1 MTKLFVREG
10 IPADLD
16 LGTVRPGT
24 YELVKTMARGEAR
37 NSVPEAAY
45 ILDNLTV
52 SVMRVE
58 QHIANGYAEII
69 PNDPKPEDMK
79 MAIVDK
85 IYSAI
90 MVAMNEIGFIGKDKK
105 NPQQGYN
112 FRGIDDVLN
121 SLQPALIK
129 AKLFIVPRIIAMER
143 QERQSKSGGLLIYTT
158 VRGEYDFV
166 SGEDGSKI
174 TASTYGE
181 GMDSSDK
188 STNKAMSAALKY
200 AVIQTF
206 SIPTKEMIDGD
217 ADHPEPEKKTPTAPK
232 TDSKAPAESK
242 PIPEE
247 SAVADFIP
255 SAINKR
261 DGETKG
267 KKWTKYT
274 ILNGEEKFTTF
285 NISFAELAKKANF
298 NGKTVRVWYKSTEKW
313 GNEIEL
319 LVDPLAQREPGSD
332 DDNYPS

>member
-1 MTKLFVREG
+1 MPKIFVREG
-10 IPADLD
+10 ISADLD
-16 LGTVRPGT
+16 LGTVRPGK
-24 YELVKTMARGEAR
+24 YELVKTTGRGDAR
-37 NSVPEAAY
+37 NSKPEPAY

-52 SVMRVE
+52 SKTRVD
-58 QHIANGYAEII
+58 HNISIGNAEII
-69 PNDPKPEDMK
+69 NDEQKPEGVK
-79 MAIVDK
+79 MATSDK
-85 IYSAI
+85 IYGAI

-129 AKLFIVPRIIAMER
+129 AKLFIVPRIVAMER
-143 QERQSKSGGLLIYTT
+143 QERQSKSGGVLIYTT

-217 ADHPEPEKKTPTAPK
+217 ADHPEPEKKAPPAPK
-232 TDSKAPAESK
+232 TESK
-242 PIPEE
+242 PPAPPKVQRANKDQIAKLEE
-247 SAVADFIP
+247 LYTGTYGEMVADHFAFVITRHRKNDKL
-255 SAINKR
+255 SYSEAQDLIDNWQAR
-261 DGETKG
+261 LDQLDAAEAGEG
-267 KKWTKYT
+267 K
-274 ILNGEEKFTTF
+274 
-285 NISFAELAKKANF
+285 AAN
-298 NGKTVRVWYKSTEKW
+298 
-313 GNEIEL
+313 
-319 LVDPLAQREPGSD
+319 A
-332 DDNYPS
+332 